1 MGMSQSYGPSPG
13 DRQEIIARGILAGR
27 RGPGRRPAVCRHPGR
42 EGVTVRDSQP
52 SARRLSGKC
61 TERNRC
67 PARGPR
73 PGRPWAEGPVVLRP
87 SAGVDLGA
95 AAGGDPGE
103 GAGVC
108 AGREGEEGPDPRR
121 AGGVDRPASDWARA
135 ALRDAVRPKLVM
147 ARKPRASR
155 YGPRQCRTGDLLGG
169 ARAPAGKQLP
179 VLAPMLCRDGELKL
193 SEEEAT
199 LLVGMSAATIDRRLA
214 PERANMTLHGA

>member
-95 AAGGDPGE
+95 AAGGDRGE

-108 AGREGEEGPDPRR
+108 ASREGEEGPDPRR
-121 AGGVDRPASDWARA
+121 AGGVDRPASGLGAGGATGRGEAEAGHGAEAAGVAVWPAGNA
-135 ALRDAVRPKLVM
+135 ALVTCWAVRM
-147 ARKPRASR
+147 RRRASSWR
-155 YGPRQCRTGDLLGG
+155 
-169 ARAPAGKQLP
+169 
-179 VLAPMLCRDGELKL
+179 
-193 SEEEAT
+193 
-199 LLVGMSAATIDRRLA
+199 
-214 PERANMTLHGA
+214 